1 MAEIQINLSTELLHG
16 LFSKDGKDEA
26 FSKFLETVLNQI
38 LQHEASEQL
47 GAKSYERNDKRR
59 DYRNGTRSRNLT
71 TRIGTVTLD
80 VPRFRSGEFST
91 SLFSR
96 YQRSE
101 QAFVLSLIEMVIN
114 GVSTRKV
121 KAITEELCGSSIS
134 KSTVSS
140 LCKKLDPEISKF
152 RNRPLS
158 NHYPFL
164 IVDAIYVKVRK
175 DRRVRSTALLV
186 VTGVNSDGHR
196 EVLGFTQADSESESS
211 WGDLFYSLKKRGLK
225 NVDLIVSDDHAGLV
239 RAGQKHFQGSSWQ
252 RCQTH
257 FSRNILDATP
267 KRLKPELKAQLQI
280 LYNSP
285 DIDKA
290 RSIVAE
296 IIDNFEEKAPKAVAI
311 LENGFED
318 ALAILALPE
327 RYRKRLRTSN
337 SIERLNEEIRRR
349 ERVIRI
355 FPNEASLIRL
365 IGALLVEQHEKWSTG
380 KKYFVMDEYYEFVE
394 NRKSKIKS
402 ELG

>member
-1 MAEIQINLSTELLHG
+1 MAEIQIDLSTELLHG

-26 FSKFLETVLNQI
+26 FSKLLEVILNQV
-38 LQHEASEQL
+38 LQHQASEQL
-47 GAKSYERNDKRR
+47 GAKSYERSYERR
-59 DYRNGTRSRNLT
+59 DYRNGTRSRMLT
-71 TRIGTVTLD
+71 TRIGTITLD

-121 KAITEELCGSSIS
+121 KAISEELCGTSIS

-152 RNRPLS
+152 RNRPLED
-158 NHYPFL
+158 HYPFL
-164 IVDAIYVKVRK
+164 IVDAIYTKVRK
-175 DRRVRSTALLV
+175 DNRVRSTGLLI
-186 VTGVNSDGHR
+186 VTGVNIDGYR
-196 EVLGFTQADSESESS
+196 EILGFSSADSESESS
-211 WGDLFYSLKKRGLK
+211 WGNLFYSLKKRGLK
-225 NVDLIVSDDHAGLV
+225 NVDLIVSDNHTGLV
-239 RAGQKHFQGSSWQ
+239 KAAKKHFQGSSWQ

-257 FSRNILDATP
+257 FSRNVLDATP
-267 KRLKPELKAQLQI
+267 KRLKPELKAQLHI

-285 DIDKA
+285 DMEKA
-290 RSIVAE
+290 IATKNE
-296 IIDNFEEKAPKAVAI
+296 IIDKYEAKATKAIAI
-311 LENGFED
+311 IESGYED
-318 ALAILALPE
+318 VLAILGLPE

-355 FPNEASLIRL
+355 FPNDDSLIRL
-365 IGALLVEQHEKWSTG
+365 IGALLVEQHEKWATG
-380 KKYFVMDEYYEFVE
+380 KKYFVMDEYLEFIE
-394 NRKSKIKS
+394 KKKKKMKSKVA
-402 ELG
+402 